1 MKVIVNTESQDI
13 ANEKDKIKLK
23 EDQEAAKKVLPLIQ
37 DHHRLLVTLLLMNSL
52 ANEALPLFLDQI
64 VPSWLAVIMSV
75 TLVLMFGEII
85 PSAVF
90 TGSEQLKIASKFAPM
105 VAFFKFFLT
114 PVAWPIA
121 KVLDILLGED
131 HKGRYN
137 FADLRAIVGIHANL
151 RSEGANLVVFKSH

>member
-1 MKVIVNTESQDI
+1 MGLLSIEPMEMKVIVNTESKDI
-13 ANEKDKIKLK
+13 ANEKDKMKLK
-23 EDQEAAKKVLPLIQ
+23 EDQAAARRVLPLIQ

-90 TGSEQLKIASKFAPM
+90 TGSEQLKIASKFAPT
-105 VAFFKFFLT
+105 VAVVQFFLT
-114 PVAWPIA
+114 
-121 KVLDILLGED
+121 
-131 HKGRYN
+131 
-137 FADLRAIVGIHANL
+137 
-151 RSEGANLVVFKSH
+151 